1 MEIIR
6 ESYFDEKVAE
16 IIGDYSRM
24 DELDSAIDWALRK
37 DPIKIPNILD
47 LGGHRWVFLDWIS
60 TSEDIIQIYPR

>member
-47 LGGHRWVFLDWIS
+47 LGGHR
-60 TSEDIIQIYPR
+60 